1 MRLIKSN
8 RTIGEI
14 MPLSRLNK
22 FRAKAVKDINDLE
35 AAFHFVQRTQRL
47 EMFRECTACL
57 NS

>member
-1 MRLIKSN
+1 
-8 RTIGEI
+8 